1 MSHLWFSF
9 WWNFLVYN
17 PSLTRFLWLGHSWER
32 LSPWRQSSASAIS
45 IGWAGKFC
53 AYAHQ
58 LIMWSNTSKPPN
70 WKSRKCK
77 MLLIQLA
84 QQHCSVSVVFPCECV
99 TLGRWGPLSPSNT
112 PRECSIV
119 CSKKKKRSDFKA
131 CFLMNA
137 YCFPTIIRLKDHKS
151 NHWESGTIHI
161 HFHKSR
167 PFRLAQ
173 SKS

>member
-1 MSHLWFSF
+1 MNFNLYKLSYSYTIDLSVSLSFLSINNPYTIAKLVIQCPALILMSHLWFSF
-9 WWNFLVYN
+9 WWNFLVDN

-32 LSPWRQSSASAIS
+32 LLPWRQSSASAIS

-84 QQHCSVSVVFPCECV
+84 QQHCLCFSSFSLWMHRSGEMRPPV
-99 TLGRWGPLSPSNT
+99 T
-112 PRECSIV
+112 I
-119 CSKKKKRSDFKA
+119 
-131 CFLMNA
+131 
-137 YCFPTIIRLKDHKS
+137 
-151 NHWESGTIHI
+151 
-161 HFHKSR
+161 
-167 PFRLAQ
+167 
-173 SKS
+173 

>member
-9 WWNFLVYN
+9 WWNFLVDN

-84 QQHCSVSVVFPCECV
+84 QQHCSVSVVFPCECI

-119 CSKKKKRSDFKA
+119 YSEKKKKIRFQGMLSNECILLSYHHKVERSQVKPLGIRHHPYTFSQIKA
-131 CFLMNA
+131 
-137 YCFPTIIRLKDHKS
+137 I
-151 NHWESGTIHI
+151 
-161 HFHKSR
+161 
-167 PFRLAQ
+167 
-173 SKS
+173 